1 VEKAKYCVRCGGLL
15 KERRIEGRIR
25 LVCEKCSYVHY
36 RNPIPTVDIIIKKDE
51 GIVLV
56 NRKNPPYGWALPGG
70 FVDYGESLEDAAIRE
85 AKEETNLDI
94 NTLKQFHTYS
104 DPKRDPRCHTVS
116 TVFIGKGEGELKAS
130 DDAKEVRIFKK
141 EEIPSGLAFDHKRIL
156 EDYFKYGQNR
166 PLPGKL

>member
-15 KERRIEGRIR
+15 KERRIGGRIR

-56 NRKNPPYGWALPGG
+56 NRN
-70 FVDYGESLEDAAIRE
+70 VDYGESLEDAAIRE

>member
-1 VEKAKYCVRCGGLL
+1 MEKAKYCVRCGGLL
-15 KERRIEGRIR
+15 KERRIGGRIR

-156 EDYFKYGQNR
+156 EDYFKYAQNR
-166 PLPGKL
+166 PLSGKF